1 MNHEGA
7 RTYILQKLEAELNS
21 NLFYH
26 SYEHTLDVM
35 RAAREIA
42 ENEKLSDAD
51 TELVVTAAAY
61 HDAGFLEQYND
72 NEELACTM
80 VRQSLP
86 GFDYKE
92 ESVEK
97 ICQAIMATRH
107 DIAPRSKFEEV
118 LCDADSDYLGRKD
131 YKRIA
136 SNLYR
141 ELTEHGI
148 ALNER
153 EWILKQ
159 VNHLWLKHEYY
170 TDYSKKNRNSMKSR
184 HIERLKEKIL

>member
-7 RTYILQKLEAELNS
+7 RAYILQKLENELAS

-26 SYEHTLDVM
+26 SYDHTVDVM

-42 ENEKLSDAD
+42 ENEKLSETDI
-51 TELVVTAAAY
+51 ELVVTAAAY

-86 GFDYKE
+86 GFDYSE

-107 DIAPRSKFEEV
+107 DIEPRSKFEEV

-141 ELTEHGI
+141 ELTEHGV

-159 VNHLWLKHEYY
+159 VNHLWLKHQYF
-170 TDYSKKNRNSMKSR
+170 TDYAKKNRNSMKSR